1 MYVDFIS
8 ELTVKTGLFGLLYP
22 PFCRLCDQKLTTDE
36 IVFFCGACLNG
47 LEGTN
52 LRNWIEKIT
61 FRDWFD
67 EVYSGWFFDEKMQ
80 IIIHAL
86 KYDEMLVVGDL
97 LGTRLAEMF
106 RVTFH
111 SLQLNVLTAVPLH
124 PVRLRERGYN
134 SEHPV
139 G

>member
-1 MYVDFIS
+1 MSIS
-8 ELTVKTGLFGLLYP
+8 FPNSLFKTGLFDLLYP
-22 PFCRLCDQKLTTDE
+22 PFCRLCDQKCITDE
-36 IVFFCGACLNG
+36 IVFFGACLNG
-47 LEGTN
+47 LEATN

-61 FRDWFD
+61 FRDWLD

-86 KYDEMLVVGDL
+86 KYDEMVVVGDL

-106 RVTFH
+106 RDTLL

-124 PVRLRERGYN
+124 PVRLREREYN

>member
-1 MYVDFIS
+1 MSTSFPNS
-8 ELTVKTGLFGLLYP
+8 LLKQDYLVS
-22 PFCRLCDQKLTTDE
+22 FTTFLSLVRSKAHTDA
-36 IVFFCGACLNG
+36 IVFFGACLNG
-47 LEGTN
+47 LEATN

-61 FRDWFD
+61 FRDWLD

-86 KYDEMLVVGDL
+86 KYDEMVVVGDL

-106 RVTFH
+106 QGTLF

-124 PVRLRERGYN
+124 PVRLRERAN
-134 SEHPV
+134 N
-139 G
+139 

>member
-1 MYVDFIS
+1 M
-8 ELTVKTGLFGLLYP
+8 
-22 PFCRLCDQKLTTDE
+22 CDQKLTTDE
-36 IVFFCGACLNG
+36 IVFFGACLNG

-61 FRDWFD
+61 FRDWLD

-86 KYDEMLVVGDL
+86 KYDEMVVVGDL

-106 RVTFH
+106 RDTFH
-111 SLQLNVLTAVPLH
+111 SLQFNVLTAVPVH
-124 PVRLRERGYN
+124 PVRLRDRGYN
-134 SEHPV
+134 QRNQLGETISQHLNLPFST
-139 G
+139 GLLRR